1 MTYAVGMRTAIYTR
15 LSKDDNN
22 DELGVTRQLKA
33 CTALADR
40 LGWTVA
46 ARFTDDDV
54 SAYDKR
60 KRRPGFETLLQ
71 AIKNGD
77 VDALIVWHVDRLYR
91 SMRDLERVID
101 VAEVARIQL
110 RTVNSGDLDLS
121 TSAGKMVARILGSV
135 ASQESEH
142 HAERRRE
149 ANAQRRADGK
159 FNSEGYRTFGYTRDG
174 ASLEPEFSALRQAA
188 SDVLNGTSLRSIA
201 LDWNA
206 RALLTSRGK
215 QWSNL
220 TLRRVLMNPLYAG
233 QVSYQGKIVAAGEW
247 EPLWD
252 LDMHHG
258 LMRVPERQVSPPGR
272 VVRA

>member
-1 MTYAVGMRTAIYTR
+1 MRTAIYTR

-121 TSAGKMVARILGSV
+121 TSAGKMVAVFSV
-135 ASQESEH
+135 RGQPGIRAS
-142 HAERRRE
+142 
-149 ANAQRRADGK
+149 RRAPQG
-159 FNSEGYRTFGYTRDG
+159 SQR
-174 ASLEPEFSALRQAA
+174 P
-188 SDVLNGTSLRSIA
+188 
-201 LDWNA
+201 
-206 RALLTSRGK
+206 TSR
-215 QWSNL
+215 
-220 TLRRVLMNPLYAG
+220 RG
-233 QVSYQGKIVAAGEW
+233 QVQ
-247 EPLWD
+247 
-252 LDMHHG
+252 
-258 LMRVPERQVSPPGR
+258 Q
-272 VVRA
+272 